1 MHCRIRTVGTV
12 QPRSHC
18 DRWGARAR
26 LVCSDAGWLH
36 TMPPAET
43 HDLQAVTV
51 CSEAVRSPGRRR
63 RSAGVVQPV
72 AVGHY
77 LPLSRVTSAAGQGRL
92 LSLTTVKFLRPR
104 GREADTRSAPTPGV
118 RLGAEFYGLTERV
131 VAGTSATV
139 SCPVMSL
146 SSRPR
151 LSTAPDSGP
160 LLRLRAWH
168 RARTCA
174 PSVAATRPS
183 MGGSPRG
190 YWRSAET
197 YPPDRA
203 PADHPRP
210 WNAW

>member
-139 SCPVMSL
+139 SLPGDVTFVATETQYRSRFRAASS
-146 SSRPR
+146 SSR
-151 LSTAPDSGP
+151 LASSSY
-160 LLRLRAWH
+160 LRAIRCSDSAKYGW
-168 RARTCA
+168 
-174 PSVAATRPS
+174 VAARLL
-183 MGGSPRG
+183 
-190 YWRSAET
+190 A
-197 YPPDRA
+197 
-203 PADHPRP
+203 
-210 WNAW
+210 